1 MQPRGQ
7 FDTGIDAGKNKSIV
21 RRAEPGQ
28 PARLGVRSL
37 AARGLA
43 AVLLAALL
51 ALPSQAQ
58 AQALTLSI
66 GAETDGTGDAEG
78 VEGDTIELTVKL
90 SAVSTGAVTAKWR
103 YVSGTARSGDYSHD
117 GNQNLM
123 IAAGDTT
130 DTVSVDL
137 VDDTKYEGEESFE
150 IELYDVVGATIARAG
165 ADHDHCG

>member
-51 ALPSQAQ
+51 ALLSQAQ
-58 AQALTLSI
+58 AQTLSI

-90 SAVSTGAVTAKWR
+90 SAVSAGAVTAKWR
-103 YVSGTARSGDYSHD
+103 YVSGTAGSADYGHD
-117 GNQNLM
+117 GNQNLT

-130 DTVSVDL
+130 ATVSVDL
-137 VDDTKYEGEESFE
+137 VNDTKVRS
-150 IELYDVVGATIARAG
+150 L
-165 ADHDHCG
+165 